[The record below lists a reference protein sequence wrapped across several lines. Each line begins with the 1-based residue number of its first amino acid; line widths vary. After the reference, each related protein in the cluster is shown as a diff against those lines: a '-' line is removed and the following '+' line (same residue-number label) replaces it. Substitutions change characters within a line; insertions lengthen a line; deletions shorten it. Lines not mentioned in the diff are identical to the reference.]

1 MGSTSKNDSGEK
13 YWQRVLGLLSAI
25 LLIWFIVSFG
35 FGILFASSLNGI
47 KLGGYPMGF
56 WFANQGSIYIFI
68 LLIFLYAWQMGKL
81 DEEFNVHED

>member
-56 WFANQGSIYIFI
+56 
-68 LLIFLYAWQMGKL
+68 
-81 DEEFNVHED
+81 